1 LVCHTW
7 GKLEIDPMVSARS
20 LILSFRAISS
30 VIAAIVVLFVANLT
44 SVAFADE
51 RRGLGVDGR
60 DYVGGPLA
68 YANLEDEE
76 LGWRYYA
83 RRRQAR
89 TPPRRPPLDAA
100 AVSAVPTSKVVVVN
114 GQQIEIVSA
123 DELNTID
130 LTADTPS
137 LELAGARSPPIG
149 TRATATLL
157 AQALPLIAGA
167 LAGLSVGLFLI
178 RWSSRLELHK
188 SVASL

>member
-1 LVCHTW
+1 
-7 GKLEIDPMVSARS
+7 
-20 LILSFRAISS
+20 
-30 VIAAIVVLFVANLT
+30 
-44 SVAFADE
+44 
-51 RRGLGVDGR
+51 
-60 DYVGGPLA
+60 
-68 YANLEDEE
+68 
-76 LGWRYYA
+76 
-83 RRRQAR
+83 
-89 TPPRRPPLDAA
+89 
-100 AVSAVPTSKVVVVN
+100 VSAVPTSKVVVVN

-137 LELAGARSPPIG
+137 LEVAGARSPPIG

>member
-1 LVCHTW
+1 
-7 GKLEIDPMVSARS
+7 VSARS

-30 VIAAIVVLFVANLT
+30 VIAAIVVLFVASLT
-44 SVAFADE
+44 SVAFAEE
-51 RRGLGVDGR
+51 RRGLGVAIVDIG
-60 DYVGGPLA
+60 YVGGPLA
-68 YANLEDEE
+68 YANLEDEQ
-76 LGWRYYA
+76 LGWGYYA

-89 TPPRRPPLDAA
+89 TPPSRPPLDAA
-100 AVSAVPTSKVVVVN
+100 AVSAVLTPKVVVVN

-137 LELAGARSPPIG
+137 FAGVPSSPIG
-149 TRATATLL
+149 TRATTTLL

-188 SVASL
+188 SLASL

>member
-1 LVCHTW
+1 
-7 GKLEIDPMVSARS
+7 MVSARS

-30 VIAAIVVLFVANLT
+30 VIAAIVVLFVARLT
-44 SVAFADE
+44 SVAFAEE
-51 RRGLGVDGR
+51 RRGLGVAVDDRG
-60 DYVGGPLA
+60 YVGGPLA
-68 YANLEDEE
+68 YANLEDEQ

-89 TPPRRPPLDAA
+89 TPPSRPPLDAA
-100 AVSAVPTSKVVVVN
+100 AVSAVLTPKVVVVN

-130 LTADTPS
+130 LTDTPS
-137 LELAGARSPPIG
+137 LELAGVRSPPIG
-149 TRATATLL
+149 TRATTTLL

-188 SVASL
+188 SLASL